1 MIEATI
7 KSVKITPEI
16 VRRFWEKVDV
26 RSPDECWPWLAF
38 VGKRGYGMMRLL
50 DASRQQKVITAHR
63 IAHTLVYGTIPQ
75 GEGYCGTVIRHSCD
89 NRVCC
94 NPFHL
99 SPGSQRDNMQDA
111 VTRGRTARGE
121 KQPLSKL
128 TEAQV
133 LEIRKSYSAGGVTQS
148 QLAQKYGV
156 IQQAIQLVVTRKRWK
171 HI

>member
-1 MIEATI
+1 MNDASI
-7 KSVKITPEI
+7 KEVKITPEI
-16 VRRFWEKVDV
+16 VKRFWEKVDV
-26 RSPDECWPWLAF
+26 RSPDECWPWLAY

-63 IAHTLVYGTIPQ
+63 IAYTLVYGTIPC
-75 GEGYCGTVIRHSCD
+75 GEGHFGTVIRHSCD

-99 SPGSQRDNMQDA
+99 DPGSHLDNMRDA
-111 VTRGRTARGE
+111 VARGRNVRGE
-121 KQPLSKL
+121 RQPQSKL
-128 TEAQV
+128 TETQV
-133 LEIRKSYSAGGVTQS
+133 LEIRSIYSEGGVTQQ

-156 IQQAIQLVVTRKRWK
+156 IQQAIQLVVARKGWK